1 MVKNSAMSAAAI
13 AAQGILYSRSMHD
26 YIKHVVWPI
35 VEPATPF
42 IDNWHIHAICEH
54 LEAVLNGEITDLL
67 INMPPR
73 FMKSLLIA
81 VSLPTFSWI
90 DRPETKFIFASY
102 SGQLS
107 TRDAVKARRVI
118 DNKLYR
124 KYYGDRFELT
134 SDQNVKTRYEN
145 DKTGYRIS
153 TSIGGVGTGEGGDI
167 IVVDDPH
174 NVLEA
179 ESDTKRLEAIEWW
192 DETMSTR
199 GNNPETAARIIV
211 MQRVHG
217 NDLSGH
223 TLRKGGYEH
232 LMIPMR
238 FEEKRVCVTCLGRV
252 DPRTEEGELAWPTRF
267 TEKAT
272 KKLEQKLGNY
282 GTAGQFQQRPASRE
296 GAIFKRAWFKR
307 YTELTKP
314 DMKVQVW
321 DTAQKDNQRSDWTVC
336 GTFFIKD
343 NHAYLQNIRRERLE
357 YPDLKTKAKLWYM
370 ADMPNVIV
378 IEDKGHGTALIQ
390 ELRQA
395 GGYPVEG
402 MEPGDL
408 SKELRAEQEA
418 AMAEGGNLSFPAKE
432 PEWWDLFDEELFDFP
447 AVAHDDQ
454 TDVVVMFLKWF
465 RTRIH
470 SPFSGFGSAGPSPIT
485 SSGSMSDRMLIPAS
499 PFGTF

>member
-1 MVKNSAMSAAAI
+1 MVKKSAMTAAAV
-13 AAQGILYSRSMHD
+13 AAQGILYSRNMHE
-26 YIKHVVWPI
+26 YIKNVAWPV

-42 IDNWHIHAICEH
+42 IDNWHIHVICEH
-54 LEAVLNGEITDLL
+54 LEAVLRGEIPNLL

-90 DRPETKFIFASY
+90 DTPEKKFIFASY

-118 DNKLYR
+118 DSNIYK

-153 TSIGGVGTGEGGDI
+153 TSIGGLGTGEGGDI

-179 ESDTKRLEAIEWW
+179 ESDAKRFEVIEWW

-199 GNNPETAARIIV
+199 LNNPDTGSKIIV

-217 NDLSGH
+217 NDLAGH
-223 TLRKGGYEH
+223 VLRKGGYEH

-238 FEEKRVCVTCLGRV
+238 FEEKRVCVTVLGRV
-252 DPRTEEGELAWPTRF
+252 DPREGDGELAWPGRF
-267 TEKAT
+267 SEKAT
-272 KKLEQKLGNY
+272 TKIEKEMGSY
-282 GTAGQFQQRPASRE
+282 ATAGQFQQRPASRE
-296 GAIFKRAWFKR
+296 GAIFKRNWFPR

-314 DMKVQVW
+314 DMKVQVY
-321 DTAQKDNQRSDWTVC
+321 DTAQKDKERNDFTVC

-343 NHAYLQNIRRERLE
+343 NHAYLQNIRRDRME
-357 YPDLKTKAKLWYM
+357 YPELKLKAKLWYM
-370 ADMPNVIV
+370 ADMPNVMV
-378 IEDKGHGTALIQ
+378 IEDKGNGTSLIQ
-390 ELRQA
+390 DLRTT
-395 GGYPVEG
+395 GGYPVEA
-402 MEPGDL
+402 MEPGDA
-408 SKELRAEQEA
+408 SKELRAEREA
-418 AMAEGGNLSFPAKE
+418 SMAEAGNLSIPMSAPWLDVFE
-432 PEWWDLFDEELFDFP
+432 DELFDFP

-454 TDVVVMFLKWF
+454 TDVVVIFLNWF
-465 RTRIH
+465 RTRVH
-470 SPFSGFGSAGPSPIT
+470 TPFSGFGSFGPSAIT
-485 SSGSMSDRMLIPAS
+485 NHDTMAGRMLAP
-499 PFGTF
+499 PLR